1 MCETIFRLKKVPDPI
16 AKIANQTEGNISK
29 TALKYSPTIVANMP
43 EDFDFDLSF
52 RVVSFDMV
60 YTRGETV
67 MRETVT
73 GAKFSDKMLQYIDNT
88 RTGQRI
94 TFEKI
99 IARGPDGTDR
109 HLNPINLTI
118 N

>member
-1 MCETIFRLKKVPDPI
+1 MFRLKKVPDPI

-43 EDFDFDLSF
+43 DDFDFDLSF
-52 RVVSFDMV
+52 RVISFDMV

-67 MRETVT
+67 MRENAAGGNFT
-73 GAKFSDKMLQYIDNT
+73 DKMLQYIDNT